1 MSYSRQRD
9 SGTGVVTG
17 ISNKRIVMKT
27 LKKKIFIRISAVIAS
42 LFLAM
47 LLPCEMSFAAGAID
61 TTRQGSLTVTHV
73 SVDDETMANVP
84 SHIYLVATIDEDG
97 KYTITDDFKEYFSD
111 QNFFNNEF
119 NYDEWKSCVDYD
131 SNSDSD
137 KLLDYVKQKGIAP
150 VADGTSDAN
159 GNTYYT
165 GLALGVYYV
174 LSDKVEDGVYT
185 HSFVNF
191 VYPVPLLEWS
201 EAEGK
206 VVVNYNPTAIP
217 KKSKIASVHCSLRKR
232 WSDSGNTANRPQ
244 TVTFRIYC
252 DGEFME
258 EVTLSSENDWHYEWG
273 ISGDHTFSVEEVNVA
288 SGYSSDIQVV
298 QNGHDFEY
306 VCTNSFNPPP
316 PGDNPPPPGDNPPGD
331 TPPGIPDLPEV
342 LGAIRDLPQV
352 LGARRLPQTG
362 QLWWPLPILVIAG
375 VFLIIKGIRK
385 NSKSA

>member
-42 LFLAM
+42 LLLAM
-47 LLPCEMSFAAGAID
+47 LLPCKISFAAGAID

-73 SVDDETMANVP
+73 SVDNETMANVP

-131 SNSDSD
+131 TNSDSD

-159 GNTYYT
+159 GNTHYT

-217 KKSKIASVHCSLRKR
+217 KKSKIASIHCNLRKR
-232 WSDSGNTANRPQ
+232 LNDSGNTANRPQ

-258 EVTLSSENDWHYEWG
+258 EVTLSAENDWHYEWG
-273 ISGDHTFSVEEVNVA
+273 VSGDHQFSVEEVNVA
-288 SGYSSDIQVV
+288 SGYSSGIQVI
-298 QNGHDFEY
+298 QNGHHFEY
-306 VCTNSFNPPP
+306 FCTNSFNPPP
-316 PGDNPPPPGDNPPGD
+316 PPPPDTPNPPD
-331 TPPGIPDLPEV
+331 TPPDNPGLPDLPEV

-385 NSKSA
+385 NSKNA